1 MISTKDMY
9 DSLRPKRTKRN
20 IIITASVIAVIVLII
35 LYNIFK
41 DSGPEFL
48 YTTVKIENGNVASL
62 VSATGK
68 ISATNEVLIGSQV
81 SGTISAVFVE
91 ENDNVKKG
99 DVLAIIN
106 PDTINQTIARYEAQ
120 LNSAKASLNS
130 SKVQYN
136 NKLINYNRLSEV
148 YKVTGG
154 KSPSKT
160 ELDNAQME
168 QLHQVLT
175 HCLWEVEMLK
185 NDSTVAHKNEKTNED
200 FAEMFLSAKKV
211 EGCSEKTLRYYK
223 ASLNKFFHTVDK
235 HVTHITTDDLR
246 AYLANYLQES
256 QCSKTNIDN
265 IRRILSSFFSWL
277 EDEDYILK
285 NPVRRIHKIKKGRV
299 IKDVLSDEHLE
310 ILRDNCEDIRDLA
323 MLELLISTGIRV
335 GELVNLN
342 VNDVNFNERE
352 CVVFGKGESEREV
365 YFDAKTKIHL
375 LNYLETR
382 VDNNPALFVSL
393 RKPYVRLGI
402 SGVERRLRELG
413 QKSNINKVHPHKFR
427 RTLATNAIDKGMP
440 IEQVQRL
447 LGHVQIDTTMQYAM
461 VNQNNVKLSHKKFIS

>member
-41 DSGPEFL
+41 DNGPEFT

-168 QLHQVLT
+168 LATAKADVQVKEASIKEVETNLNSAKIDLKNSIITSPIDGVVLT
-175 HCLWEVEMLK
+175 RSI
-185 NDSTVAHKNEKTNED
+185 DAGQTVAASFSTPELFVIAENLEKMKLVVNVSEAD
-200 FAEMFLSAKKV
+200 VGKV
-211 EGCSEKTLRYYK
+211 KENQKV
-223 ASLNKFFHTVDK
+223 KFTVDTFPDDTFTSTIYRVNK
-235 HVTHITTDDLR
+235 GATESDDSIVSYETTIYVDNKDLKLR
-246 AYLANYLQES
+246 SGMSATADIETDSAQNVMLIPVSALFFQP
-256 QCSKTNIDN
+256 
-265 IRRILSSFFSWL
+265 LS
-277 EDEDYILK
+277 
-285 NPVRRIHKIKKGRV
+285 
-299 IKDVLSDEHLE
+299 LSLTDAEK
-310 ILRDNCEDIRDLA
+310 RPA
-323 MLELLISTGIRV
+323 MLRGPPSHRAKAPKEVQTDISSKNATIYV
-335 GELVNLN
+335 LVNGLPEARHI
-342 VNDVNFNERE
+342 VTGVSD
-352 CVVFGKGESEREV
+352 GKNIQV
-365 YFDAKTKIHL
+365 
-375 LNYLETR
+375 
-382 VDNNPALFVSL
+382 
-393 RKPYVRLGI
+393 I
-402 SGVERRLRELG
+402 SGLSETDEVITSMKRR
-413 QKSNINKVHPHKFR
+413 Q
-427 RTLATNAIDKGMP
+427 
-440 IEQVQRL
+440 
-447 LGHVQIDTTMQYAM
+447 
-461 VNQNNVKLSHKKFIS
+461 

>member
-9 DSLRPKRTKRN
+9 DSLRPKRTKKN

-48 YTTVKIENGNVASL
+48 YTTVKIEKGNVASL

-168 QLHQVLT
+168 LSTAKADVQVKEASIKEVETNLNSAKIDLKNSIITSPIDGVVLT
-175 HCLWEVEMLK
+175 RSI
-185 NDSTVAHKNEKTNED
+185 DAGQTVAASFSTPELFVIAENLEKMKLIVNVSEAD
-200 FAEMFLSAKKV
+200 VGKV
-211 EGCSEKTLRYYK
+211 KENQKV
-223 ASLNKFFHTVDK
+223 KFTVDTFPDDTFTSTIYRVNK
-235 HVTHITTDDLR
+235 GATESDDSIVSYETTI
-246 AYLANYLQES
+246 Y
-256 QCSKTNIDN
+256 IDN
-265 IRRILSSFFSWL
+265 KDLKLRSGMSATADIETDSAQNVMLIPVSALFFQPLS
-277 EDEDYILK
+277 
-285 NPVRRIHKIKKGRV
+285 
-299 IKDVLSDEHLE
+299 LSLTDAEK
-310 ILRDNCEDIRDLA
+310 RPA
-323 MLELLISTGIRV
+323 MLRGPPSHRAKATKEVQTDISSKNATIYV
-335 GELVNLN
+335 LVNGLPEARHI
-342 VNDVNFNERE
+342 VTGVSD
-352 CVVFGKGESEREV
+352 GKNIQV
-365 YFDAKTKIHL
+365 
-375 LNYLETR
+375 
-382 VDNNPALFVSL
+382 
-393 RKPYVRLGI
+393 I
-402 SGVERRLRELG
+402 SGLSETDEVITSMKRR
-413 QKSNINKVHPHKFR
+413 Q
-427 RTLATNAIDKGMP
+427 
-440 IEQVQRL
+440 
-447 LGHVQIDTTMQYAM
+447 
-461 VNQNNVKLSHKKFIS
+461 

>member
-41 DSGPEFL
+41 DSAPEFT
-48 YTTVKIENGNVASL
+48 YTTVKIEKGNVASL

-168 QLHQVLT
+168 LSTAKADVQVKEASIKEVETNLNSAKIDLKNSIITSPIDGVVLT
-175 HCLWEVEMLK
+175 RSI
-185 NDSTVAHKNEKTNED
+185 DAGQTVAASFSTPELFVIAENLEKMKLVVNVSEADVGKVKENQKVKFTVDTFPDDTFTSTIYRVNKGATESD
-200 FAEMFLSAKKV
+200 DSIVSYETTIYVDNKDLKLRSGMSATADIETDSAENVPLIPVSALFFQPLSLSLTDV
-211 EGCSEKTLRYYK
+211 EKRPAMLRGPPSRRAK
-223 ASLNKFFHTVDK
+223 ASKEVQ
-235 HVTHITTDDLR
+235 TDI
-246 AYLANYLQES
+246 S
-256 QCSKTNIDN
+256 SKNATI
-265 IRRILSSFFSWL
+265 
-277 EDEDYILK
+277 Y
-285 NPVRRIHKIKKGRV
+285 V
-299 IKDVLSDEHLE
+299 
-310 ILRDNCEDIRDLA
+310 
-323 MLELLISTGIRV
+323 
-335 GELVNLN
+335 LVNGLPEARHI
-342 VNDVNFNERE
+342 VTGVSD
-352 CVVFGKGESEREV
+352 GKNIQV
-365 YFDAKTKIHL
+365 
-375 LNYLETR
+375 
-382 VDNNPALFVSL
+382 
-393 RKPYVRLGI
+393 I
-402 SGVERRLRELG
+402 SGLSETDEVITSMKRR
-413 QKSNINKVHPHKFR
+413 Q
-427 RTLATNAIDKGMP
+427 
-440 IEQVQRL
+440 
-447 LGHVQIDTTMQYAM
+447 
-461 VNQNNVKLSHKKFIS
+461 

>member
-9 DSLRPKRTKRN
+9 ASLRPKRTKKN

-41 DSGPEFL
+41 DSGPEFT
-48 YTTVKIENGNVASL
+48 YTTVKGEKGNVASL

-160 ELDNAQME
+160 ELDNAKME
-168 QLHQVLT
+168 LSTAKADVQVKEASIKEVETNLNSAKIDLKNSIITSPIDGVVLT
-175 HCLWEVEMLK
+175 RSI
-185 NDSTVAHKNEKTNED
+185 DAGQTVAASFSTPELFVIAENLEKMKLVVNVSEAD
-200 FAEMFLSAKKV
+200 VGKV
-211 EGCSEKTLRYYK
+211 KENQKV
-223 ASLNKFFHTVDK
+223 KFTVDTFPDDTFTSTIYRVNK
-235 HVTHITTDDLR
+235 GATESDDSIVSYETTI
-246 AYLANYLQES
+246 Y
-256 QCSKTNIDN
+256 IDN
-265 IRRILSSFFSWL
+265 KDLKLRSGMSATADIETDSAQNVMLIPVSALFFQPLS
-277 EDEDYILK
+277 
-285 NPVRRIHKIKKGRV
+285 
-299 IKDVLSDEHLE
+299 LSLTDAEK
-310 ILRDNCEDIRDLA
+310 RPA
-323 MLELLISTGIRV
+323 MLRGPPSHRAKAPKEVQTDISSKNATIYV
-335 GELVNLN
+335 LVNGLPEARHI
-342 VNDVNFNERE
+342 VTGVSD
-352 CVVFGKGESEREV
+352 GKNIQV
-365 YFDAKTKIHL
+365 
-375 LNYLETR
+375 
-382 VDNNPALFVSL
+382 
-393 RKPYVRLGI
+393 I
-402 SGVERRLRELG
+402 SGLSETDEVITSMKRR
-413 QKSNINKVHPHKFR
+413 Q
-427 RTLATNAIDKGMP
+427 
-440 IEQVQRL
+440 
-447 LGHVQIDTTMQYAM
+447 
-461 VNQNNVKLSHKKFIS
+461 

>member
-9 DSLRPKRTKRN
+9 ASLRPKRTKKN

-41 DSGPEFL
+41 DSGPEFT
-48 YTTVKIENGNVASL
+48 YTTVKTEKGNVASL

-160 ELDNAQME
+160 ELDNAKME
-168 QLHQVLT
+168 LSTAKADVQVKEASIKEVETNLNSAKIDLKNSIITSPIDGVVLT
-175 HCLWEVEMLK
+175 RSI
-185 NDSTVAHKNEKTNED
+185 DAGQTVAASFSTPELFVIAENLEKMKLVVNVSEADVGKVKENQKVKFTVDTFPDDTFTSTIYRVNKGATESD
-200 FAEMFLSAKKV
+200 DSIVSYETTIYIDNKDLKLRSGMSATADIETDSAQNVPIIPVSALFFKPLSLNLSDV
-211 EGCSEKTLRYYK
+211 EKRPAMLRGPPSHRAK
-223 ASLNKFFHTVDK
+223 ASKEVQ
-235 HVTHITTDDLR
+235 TDI
-246 AYLANYLQES
+246 S
-256 QCSKTNIDN
+256 SKNATI
-265 IRRILSSFFSWL
+265 
-277 EDEDYILK
+277 Y
-285 NPVRRIHKIKKGRV
+285 V
-299 IKDVLSDEHLE
+299 
-310 ILRDNCEDIRDLA
+310 
-323 MLELLISTGIRV
+323 
-335 GELVNLN
+335 LVNGLPEARHI
-342 VNDVNFNERE
+342 VTGVSD
-352 CVVFGKGESEREV
+352 GKNIQV
-365 YFDAKTKIHL
+365 
-375 LNYLETR
+375 
-382 VDNNPALFVSL
+382 
-393 RKPYVRLGI
+393 I
-402 SGVERRLRELG
+402 SGLSETDEVIISMKRR
-413 QKSNINKVHPHKFR
+413 Q
-427 RTLATNAIDKGMP
+427 
-440 IEQVQRL
+440 
-447 LGHVQIDTTMQYAM
+447 
-461 VNQNNVKLSHKKFIS
+461 

>member
-9 DSLRPKRTKRN
+9 DSLRPKRTKKN

-48 YTTVKIENGNVASL
+48 YTTVKGEKGNVASL

-168 QLHQVLT
+168 LSTAKADVQVKEASIKEVETNLNSAKIDLKNSIITSPIDGVVLT
-175 HCLWEVEMLK
+175 RSI
-185 NDSTVAHKNEKTNED
+185 DAGQTVAASFSTPELFVIAENLEKMKLVVNVSEAD
-200 FAEMFLSAKKV
+200 VGKV
-211 EGCSEKTLRYYK
+211 KENQKV
-223 ASLNKFFHTVDK
+223 KFTVDTFPDDTFTSTIYRVNK
-235 HVTHITTDDLR
+235 GATESDDSIVSYETTI
-246 AYLANYLQES
+246 Y
-256 QCSKTNIDN
+256 IDN
-265 IRRILSSFFSWL
+265 KDLKLRSGMSATADIETDSAQNVMLIPVSALFFQPLS
-277 EDEDYILK
+277 
-285 NPVRRIHKIKKGRV
+285 
-299 IKDVLSDEHLE
+299 LSLTDAEK
-310 ILRDNCEDIRDLA
+310 RPA
-323 MLELLISTGIRV
+323 MLRGPPSHRAKATKEVQTDISSKNATIYV
-335 GELVNLN
+335 LVNGLPEARHI
-342 VNDVNFNERE
+342 VTGVSD
-352 CVVFGKGESEREV
+352 GKNIQV
-365 YFDAKTKIHL
+365 
-375 LNYLETR
+375 
-382 VDNNPALFVSL
+382 
-393 RKPYVRLGI
+393 I
-402 SGVERRLRELG
+402 SGLSETDEVITSMKRR
-413 QKSNINKVHPHKFR
+413 Q
-427 RTLATNAIDKGMP
+427 
-440 IEQVQRL
+440 
-447 LGHVQIDTTMQYAM
+447 
-461 VNQNNVKLSHKKFIS
+461 

>member
-9 DSLRPKRTKRN
+9 DSLRPKRTKKN

-48 YTTVKIENGNVASL
+48 YTTVKGEKGNVASL

-168 QLHQVLT
+168 LSTAKADVQVKEASIKEVETNLNSAKIDLKNSIITSPIDGVVLT
-175 HCLWEVEMLK
+175 RSI
-185 NDSTVAHKNEKTNED
+185 DAGQTVAASFSTPELFVIAENLEKMKLIVNVSEAD
-200 FAEMFLSAKKV
+200 VGKV
-211 EGCSEKTLRYYK
+211 KENQKV
-223 ASLNKFFHTVDK
+223 KFTVDTFPDDTFTSTIYRVNK
-235 HVTHITTDDLR
+235 GATESDDSIVSYETTIYVDNKDLKLR
-246 AYLANYLQES
+246 SGMSATADIETDSAQNVMLIPVSALFFQP
-256 QCSKTNIDN
+256 
-265 IRRILSSFFSWL
+265 LS
-277 EDEDYILK
+277 
-285 NPVRRIHKIKKGRV
+285 
-299 IKDVLSDEHLE
+299 LSLTDAEK
-310 ILRDNCEDIRDLA
+310 RPA
-323 MLELLISTGIRV
+323 MLRGPPSHRAKAPKEVQTDISSKNATIYV
-335 GELVNLN
+335 LVNGLPEARHI
-342 VNDVNFNERE
+342 VTGVSD
-352 CVVFGKGESEREV
+352 GKNIQV
-365 YFDAKTKIHL
+365 
-375 LNYLETR
+375 
-382 VDNNPALFVSL
+382 
-393 RKPYVRLGI
+393 I
-402 SGVERRLRELG
+402 SGLSETDEVITSMKRR
-413 QKSNINKVHPHKFR
+413 Q
-427 RTLATNAIDKGMP
+427 
-440 IEQVQRL
+440 
-447 LGHVQIDTTMQYAM
+447 
-461 VNQNNVKLSHKKFIS
+461 

>member
-9 DSLRPKRTKRN
+9 ASLRPKRTKRN

-41 DSGPEFL
+41 DSGPEFT

-168 QLHQVLT
+168 LSTAKADVQVKEASIKEVETNLNSAKIDLKNSIITSPIDGVVLT
-175 HCLWEVEMLK
+175 RSI
-185 NDSTVAHKNEKTNED
+185 DAGQTVAASFSTPELFVIAENLEKMKLVVNVSEADVGKVKENQKVKFTVDTFPDDTFTSTIYRVNKGATESD
-200 FAEMFLSAKKV
+200 DSIVSYETTIYVDNKDLKLRSGMSATADIETDSAQNVMLIPVSALFFQPLSLNLSDV
-211 EGCSEKTLRYYK
+211 EKRPAMLRGPPSRRAK
-223 ASLNKFFHTVDK
+223 ASKEVQ
-235 HVTHITTDDLR
+235 TDI
-246 AYLANYLQES
+246 S
-256 QCSKTNIDN
+256 SKNATI
-265 IRRILSSFFSWL
+265 
-277 EDEDYILK
+277 Y
-285 NPVRRIHKIKKGRV
+285 V
-299 IKDVLSDEHLE
+299 
-310 ILRDNCEDIRDLA
+310 
-323 MLELLISTGIRV
+323 
-335 GELVNLN
+335 LVNGLPEARHI
-342 VNDVNFNERE
+342 VTGVSD
-352 CVVFGKGESEREV
+352 GKNIQV
-365 YFDAKTKIHL
+365 
-375 LNYLETR
+375 
-382 VDNNPALFVSL
+382 
-393 RKPYVRLGI
+393 I
-402 SGVERRLRELG
+402 SGLSETDEVITSMKRR
-413 QKSNINKVHPHKFR
+413 Q
-427 RTLATNAIDKGMP
+427 
-440 IEQVQRL
+440 
-447 LGHVQIDTTMQYAM
+447 
-461 VNQNNVKLSHKKFIS
+461 

>member
-20 IIITASVIAVIVLII
+20 IIITASIIAVIVLII

-48 YTTVKIENGNVASL
+48 YTTVKIEKGNVASL

-160 ELDNAQME
+160 ELDNAKME
-168 QLHQVLT
+168 LSTAQADVQVKEASIKEVETNLNSAKIDLKNSIITSPIDGVVLT
-175 HCLWEVEMLK
+175 RSI
-185 NDSTVAHKNEKTNED
+185 DAGQTVAASFSTPELFVIAENLEKMKLIVNVSEAD
-200 FAEMFLSAKKV
+200 VGKV
-211 EGCSEKTLRYYK
+211 KENQKV
-223 ASLNKFFHTVDK
+223 KFTVDTFPDDTFTSTIYRVNK
-235 HVTHITTDDLR
+235 GATESDDSIVSYETTIYVDNKDLKLR
-246 AYLANYLQES
+246 SGMSATADIETDSAQNVMLIPVSALFFQP
-256 QCSKTNIDN
+256 
-265 IRRILSSFFSWL
+265 LSLSL
-277 EDEDYILK
+277 T
-285 NPVRRIHKIKKGRV
+285 
-299 IKDVLSDEHLE
+299 DVEK
-310 ILRDNCEDIRDLA
+310 RPA
-323 MLELLISTGIRV
+323 MLRGPPSHRAKAPKEVQTDISSKNATIYV
-335 GELVNLN
+335 LVNGLPEARHI
-342 VNDVNFNERE
+342 VTGVSD
-352 CVVFGKGESEREV
+352 GKNIQV
-365 YFDAKTKIHL
+365 
-375 LNYLETR
+375 
-382 VDNNPALFVSL
+382 
-393 RKPYVRLGI
+393 I
-402 SGVERRLRELG
+402 SGLSETDEVITSMKRR
-413 QKSNINKVHPHKFR
+413 Q
-427 RTLATNAIDKGMP
+427 
-440 IEQVQRL
+440 
-447 LGHVQIDTTMQYAM
+447 
-461 VNQNNVKLSHKKFIS
+461 

>member
-9 DSLRPKRTKRN
+9 DSLRPKRTKKN

-48 YTTVKIENGNVASL
+48 YTTVKIEKGNVASL

-168 QLHQVLT
+168 LSTAKADVQVKEASIKEVETNLNSAKIDLKNSIITSPIDGVVLT
-175 HCLWEVEMLK
+175 RSI
-185 NDSTVAHKNEKTNED
+185 DAGQTVAASFSTPELFVIAENLEKMKLVVNVSEAD
-200 FAEMFLSAKKV
+200 VGKV
-211 EGCSEKTLRYYK
+211 KENQKV
-223 ASLNKFFHTVDK
+223 KFTVDTFPDDTFTSTIYRVNK
-235 HVTHITTDDLR
+235 GATESDDSIVSYETTI
-246 AYLANYLQES
+246 Y
-256 QCSKTNIDN
+256 IDN
-265 IRRILSSFFSWL
+265 KDLKLRSGMSATADIETDSAQNVILIPVSALFFQ
-277 EDEDYILK
+277 
-285 NPVRRIHKIKKGRV
+285 P
-299 IKDVLSDEHLE
+299 LSLSLTDAEK
-310 ILRDNCEDIRDLA
+310 RPA
-323 MLELLISTGIRV
+323 MLRGPPSHRAKATKEVQTDISSKNATIYV
-335 GELVNLN
+335 LVNGLPEARHI
-342 VNDVNFNERE
+342 VTGVSD
-352 CVVFGKGESEREV
+352 GKNIQV
-365 YFDAKTKIHL
+365 
-375 LNYLETR
+375 
-382 VDNNPALFVSL
+382 
-393 RKPYVRLGI
+393 I
-402 SGVERRLRELG
+402 SGLSETDEVITSMKRR
-413 QKSNINKVHPHKFR
+413 Q
-427 RTLATNAIDKGMP
+427 
-440 IEQVQRL
+440 
-447 LGHVQIDTTMQYAM
+447 
-461 VNQNNVKLSHKKFIS
+461 